1 MIDEKYL
8 ELRGMIK
15 EKYKIRMTDGK
26 RPDVSITPDS
36 WSDTHPWTHYNG
48 ITLEDAL
55 DRAINHL
62 KDPSQDYVAVDGHVW
77 PANESSI
84 YEHDFL
90 HHFLSIDT
98 SERRTPE

>member
-1 MIDEKYL
+1 MIGEKYL
-8 ELRGMIK
+8 ELRGLIK

-26 RPDVSITPDS
+26 KPDVSITPDS

-62 KDPSQDYVAVDGHVW
+62 KDPSQDYTDVDGNIW

-84 YEHDFL
+84 YENKFL
-90 HHFLSIDT
+90 QFFLSFEKQIK
-98 SERRTPE
+98 RT

>member
-1 MIDEKYL
+1 MISEKYL

-55 DRAINHL
+55 DRAVNHL
-62 KDPSQDYVAVDGHVW
+62 KDPSQDYIDVTGHVW
-77 PANESSI
+77 SANESSI
-84 YEHDFL
+84 YEHKFL
-90 HHFLSIDT
+90 QFFLST
-98 SERRTPE
+98 NKHRRKA